1 MTLPKRGL
9 VVILF
14 AGAALTG
21 CMSPMS
27 QREAQSY
34 AALSLRHYCADT
46 MPCSSYRFVKAQR
59 LKPGWLLDYR
69 SGTAKYGVLV
79 RDDGN
84 TEVSVWDKG
93 GAGNAPGG

>member
-1 MTLPKRGL
+1 MTRSLQGAVFILASL
-9 VVILF
+9 VL
-14 AGAALTG
+14 AG
-21 CMSPMS
+21 CMAPMS

-34 AALSLRHYCADT
+34 AALSLRRYCT
-46 MPCSSYRFVKAQR
+46 GTTPCSDTRFVKAER
-59 LKPGWLLDYR
+59 LKPGWLLDYE

-93 GAGNAPGG
+93 ADTVTR